1 MERRIQTL
9 KKISFSFLFAVLI
22 FTQASFEFSQEAQ
35 QDKQLRIELW
45 AELDAYPGLVLSD
58 TLENQSSQNS
68 KSTESS
74 NSNKNSIYE
83 YAVSRLKEIAP
94 FIMGGM
100 INGWTFD
107 YTPSDKIRSVDEY
120 FSYSPVQEFNQKVNP
135 LEYKKIEVIDGNLDC
150 WVYCNRTKEQQLAYG
165 AWTSIKNP
173 KIHGTGQGSIEEG
186 FDGIKTA
193 VENAIKDAVREYW
206 RTLIKNK
213 PKEIDGKVLLIK
225 APRIY
230 VKSGKY
236 TVDLDFFMET
246 GRIIKYSYY

>member
-1 MERRIQTL
+1 MQTSL
-9 KKISFSFLFAVLI
+9 V
-22 FTQASFEFSQEAQ
+22 FSQEAL

-58 TLENQSSQNS
+58 STEDKSESLTSENQSSKNS
-68 KSTESS
+68 ESIESS
-74 NSNKNSIYE
+74 NSNKKNIYE

-94 FIMGGM
+94 FIIGGM
-100 INGWTFD
+100 VNGWTFD
-107 YTPSDKIRSVDEY
+107 YTPYDKMRSVEEY

-135 LEYKKIEVIDGNLDC
+135 LEYKQIEVIDGNLDC

-213 PKEIDGKVLLIK
+213 PKEIEGKVLLIK

>member
-22 FTQASFEFSQEAQ
+22 FTQASFAFSQKAQ

-100 INGWTFD
+100 VNGWTFD
-107 YTPSDKIRSVDEY
+107 YTPSDKMRSVEEY

-213 PKEIDGKVLLIK
+213 PKEIEGKVLLIK

-236 TVDLDFFMET
+236 NVDLDFFMET
-246 GRIIKYSYY
+246 SRIIKYSYY